1 MTFPSKTMGIA
12 VASHKVGY
20 VVLRNGVLVDWYVSR
35 AAAKSPERIQKVVR
49 GWLDQHQPDLV
60 ISETFNPYSRKSD
73 RTLALMQ
80 AAQAT
85 VKDAG
90 IKLKSVPRTRNFN
103 NKYDEITH
111 LCSLYPII
119 APWAPAPRKCWE
131 GERLNTI
138 LFEALSLVEAANE

>member
-1 MTFPSKTMGIA
+1 MKFPSKTMGIA

-20 VVLRNGVLVDWYVSR
+20 VVLRNGELLDWHVSR
-35 AAAKSPERIQKVVR
+35 VAAKSSERIQKVVR
-49 GWLDQHQPDLV
+49 GWLELQQPDLV
-60 ISETFNPYSRKSD
+60 ISETINPYSRKSD

-80 AAQAT
+80 AVEAT
-85 VKDAG
+85 VQDANVDHRA
-90 IKLKSVPRTRNFN
+90 VPRMRNFN
-103 NKYDEITH
+103 NKYDEISH

-138 LFEALSLVEAANE
+138 LFEALSLMEAARE